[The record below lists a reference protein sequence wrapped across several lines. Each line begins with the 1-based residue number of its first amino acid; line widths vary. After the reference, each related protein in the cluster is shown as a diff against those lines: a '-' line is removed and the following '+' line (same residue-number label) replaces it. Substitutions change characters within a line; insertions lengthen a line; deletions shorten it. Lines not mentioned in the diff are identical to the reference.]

1 MGLTKPLISSRKLD
15 RNPSQEL
22 LNFHSISLHRERVL
36 GQKQGQGRKL
46 ADKKLAWPSDTVTH
60 TREGT
65 HGILENAEFCV
76 WYSNANKCSEE
87 RYALNELIFFIG
99 YTDIH
104 TTDGRTNHFACRCAQ
119 SHILHCKTRDG
130 RTDQQRRTWVHWE
143 VKRS

>member
-87 RYALNELIFFIG
+87 RYALNELIFFLSVTRTYIQR
-99 YTDIH
+99 TDGQIILH
-104 TTDGRTNHFACRCAQ
+104 VAAHNHIFYIVRHATDGRTN
-119 SHILHCKTRDG
+119 RDG
-130 RTDQQRRTWVHWE
+130 HGFIG
-143 VKRS
+143 K

>member
-87 RYALNELIFFIG
+87 RYALNELIFFYRLHG
-99 YTDIH
+99 H
-104 TTDGRTNHFACRCAQ
+104 TYN
-119 SHILHCKTRDG
+119 G
-130 RTDQQRRTWVHWE
+130 RTDKSFCMSLRTITY
-143 VKRS
+143 STL